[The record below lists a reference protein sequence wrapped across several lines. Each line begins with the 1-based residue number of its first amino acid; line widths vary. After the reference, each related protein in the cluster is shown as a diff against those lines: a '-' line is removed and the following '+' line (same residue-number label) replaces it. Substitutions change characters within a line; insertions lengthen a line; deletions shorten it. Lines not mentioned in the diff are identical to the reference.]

1 MIRQGASWIAEA
13 NEGLEHW
20 MEKKGFGTID
30 DFRGKFNASDPENAD
45 RLMRTQ
51 FIRHFSEV
59 H

>member
-1 MIRQGASWIAEA
+1 
-13 NEGLEHW
+13 
-20 MEKKGFGTID
+20 MEKKGFGTIE
-30 DFRGKFNASDPENAD
+30 DFRGKLNASDPENAD